1 MYRTPASYCDAPRAA
16 NSTPAPPTPDPSLPD
31 PHSLQNKDQ
40 KSGRMGEAVR
50 RALSRGGRPCPV
62 SARGVALPSTCQQ
75 RPPSQGLRASAH
87 VLTSAG
93 PRGATDLQA
102 GVPVLLV
109 QPEGGTAR
117 LPAIVF
123 MHGTG
128 ASAADLWPWME
139 AVAGRGVCCLAVD
152 ARYHG
157 QRSGGNSREAYED
170 ALVAAWRGSGERPF
184 LLDTVDDLLSLVLGW
199 LEEQP
204 GVDGARIGVTGI
216 SLGGM
221 MAVLAA
227 AADERIA
234 AVAPLIGTQG
244 FGWAVQNRSYQER
257 VASIPRVFTEAAQ
270 SMTGD
275 KARITPEVVAA
286 VWDRLL
292 PGMLESYDSHDCLPC
307 IAPRALCIV
316 NGALDPRCPMEGLS
330 DALRSTR
337 DRYAVLGCPER
348 FDCWVEEGV
357 AHECT
362 RRMQAVATAWLLHA
376 LGVEVDPN
384 FGAGGAGGARFL
396 SDNFVEQVEKE
407 VLTQLPL

>member
-1 MYRTPASYCDAPRAA
+1 MR
-16 NSTPAPPTPDPSLPD
+16 
-31 PHSLQNKDQ
+31 H
-40 KSGRMGEAVR
+40 
-50 RALSRGGRPCPV
+50 ALRRGGRPCPV
-62 SARGVALPSTCQQ
+62 SARGVTLPSTCQL

-102 GVPVLLV
+102 GVPVLFV
-109 QPEGGTAR
+109 QPEARAAEALGRASRAGGGGGSAQERGIAR
-117 LPAIVF
+117 WPAIVF

-157 QRSGGNSREAYED
+157 QRYGGNSREAYED

-227 AADERIA
+227 AADERIT

-270 SMTGD
+270 SMNGS
-275 KARITPEVVAA
+275 KATVTPEVVAA

-292 PGMLESYDSHDCLPC
+292 PGMLESYDSHHCLPC

-330 DALRSTR
+330 DALRLTR
-337 DRYAVLGCPER
+337 DRYAALGCPER

-362 RRMQAVATAWLLHA
+362 RRMRAVATAWLLHA

-384 FGAGGAGGARFL
+384 FGAGGAGEARFL
-396 SDNFVEQVEKE
+396 SESFVEQVEQE
-407 VLTQLPL
+407 VFAQVPL